1 MARADTINAPRGG
14 KRIAARARAAIGYVR
29 RSTDRQEQSIPD
41 QKKAIEK
48 YVDDH
53 DLRLVRFNVD
63 DAISGTST
71 VGRRAFQDMI
81 ADAKRRSCD
90 FRFVVV
96 YDVKR
101 FGRVD
106 NDEAGYYRHILRS
119 QGVEIIYVSEN
130 FTGDGTDDLL
140 RPVKQWQAREESKDL
155 AKVVIRGQLS
165 KAESGGTSGGGG
177 WWMGGA
183 PPYGYDL
190 AYESQT
196 GQCLFYLRYMPDG
209 SKQMFN
215 EKWKLIR
222 TLQRGES
229 VAVSRRD
236 RCKLVPSEESRVE
249 TIKRIFAMYVQERR
263 GFKAIADRLTKDGV
277 PTSRGPE
284 WSAQYSGLW
293 SLTSVRGILANQ
305 TYCGDIVWN
314 KRTDARFYRIVD
326 GRAVERKGVVGRRL
340 EPNDESDWIV
350 IPDSHR
356 PLVARLTFETAKQW
370 LEANPSSRMQRGI
383 NPQTGEAA
391 GQRTQPGELGGPRA
405 KFLLSRLCTC
415 SRCGSRYEGYTRYPC
430 RTNSLHEKTLH
441 YACGGYIRHGRSVC
455 TVGAVHKDQLEEA
468 VVGAT
473 VQFYQPY
480 TTAEKGEALIKKA
493 IRKQLGS
500 QQEQAA
506 ERRVECEAQIER
518 IDDLVRNL
526 LDHIKVSNRD
536 MVNQRLDELSRE
548 RDGLESQL
556 ASLNQAVLED
566 DEIKELVQETII
578 FASSLD
584 STLHHG
590 SLDQRRTALRR
601 CVDGIVIDHPNKRA
615 EMKLRVL
622 PIGLDSHTTAI
633 TNTVVIE
640 IAKKV
645 SPNGR
650 GK

>member
-14 KRIAARARAAIGYVR
+14 KRVAARARAAIGYVR

-48 YVDDH
+48 YTDDH
-53 DLRLVRFNVD
+53 DLRLLRFYVD

-90 FRFVVV
+90 FGFVVV

-106 NDEAGYYRHILRS
+106 NDEAGYYRYILRTE
-119 QGVEIIYVSEN
+119 GVEIIYVSEN

-165 KAESGGTSGGGG
+165 KTESGGGG

-196 GQCLFYLRYMPDG
+196 GQCLFYLRYMQDG

-222 TLQRGES
+222 TLQRGEA

-236 RCKLVPSEESRVE
+236 RCKLVPSEPSRVE

-293 SLTSVRGILANQ
+293 SLTTVRGILVNQ

-314 KRTDARFYRIVD
+314 RRTDARFYRIVD

-340 EPNDESDWIV
+340 EPNDESDWII
-350 IPDSHR
+350 IPGAHR
-356 PLVARLTFETAKQW
+356 PLVARRTFDTAKQR
-370 LEANPSSRMQRGI
+370 LEAKPSSKMQRGI
-383 NPQTGEAA
+383 NPRTGEAT
-391 GQRTQPGELGGPRA
+391 GQDTQPTELGGPRA

-455 TVGAVHKDQLEEA
+455 SVGAVHKEQIEEA
-468 VVGAT
+468 VIDAV
-473 VQFYQPY
+473 VQFYHPY
-480 TTAEKGEALIKKA
+480 TTAEKGEALIKEA

-506 ERRVECEAQIER
+506 ERRVESEAQIER
-518 IDDLVRNL
+518 IDGLVRNL

-536 MVNQRLDELSRE
+536 IVNQRLDELSRE

-556 ASLNQAVLED
+556 ASLNQALLED

-590 SLDQRRTALRR
+590 SPDQRRTALRR
-601 CVDGIVIDHPNKRA
+601 CVDGIVIDHQNKRA
-615 EMKLRVL
+615 ELKLRVL
-622 PIGLDSHTTAI
+622 PIGLDSHATAI

-640 IAKKV
+640 IAKKI